1 MAPTLLPPE
10 EVEPEN
16 RAEWR
21 AWLSQNHASARAVW
35 LVLRK
40 KTAPEPNL
48 TWAEAVQEAL
58 CYGWID
64 SVGRKLDETRSR
76 LYFTPRKRGSGWSAV
91 NKNHIERLVAAGQM
105 TAAGQARIDAA
116 KADGSWTLLDS
127 VEALEVPGDLAAAL
141 NAVPGAL
148 EQWNAFPGSAKK
160 GILQWI
166 VQAKTAPTRAKRITQ
181 TAELA
186 AQSIRAN
193 TWKPRG

>member
-1 MAPTLLPPE
+1 MPADLPAPADF
-10 EVEPEN
+10 EPED
-16 RAEWR
+16 RAGWR
-21 AWLSQNHASARAVW
+21 AWLSRNHASARGVW

-40 KTAPEPNL
+40 KAAPVPNL

-64 SVGRKLDETRSR
+64 SKPRKMDDTRSA
-76 LYFTPRKRGSGWSAV
+76 LYFAPRKAGSGWSAV
-91 NKNHIERLVAAGQM
+91 NKAHIERLVAAGQM

-116 KADGSWTLLDS
+116 VTDGSWALLDS
-127 VEALEVPGDLAAAL
+127 VEALQVPDDLAEAL
-141 NAVPGAL
+141 SAVSGAL
-148 EQWNAFPGSAKK
+148 DGWNGFPDSAKK

-186 AQSIRAN
+186 AQGIRAN
-193 TWKPRG
+193 SWKPGR

>member
-1 MAPTLLPPE
+1 MPTPIE
-10 EVEPEN
+10 FEPEN

-21 AWLSQNHASARAVW
+21 AWLSQYHSSARGVW

-40 KTAPEPNL
+40 KAAPLPNL

-58 CYGWID
+58 CFGWID
-64 SVGRKLDETRSR
+64 SVGRKLDDTRSR
-76 LYFTPRKRGSGWSAV
+76 LYFTPRKAGSGWSAV
-91 NKNHIERLVAAGQM
+91 NKGHIERLSAAGQM

-127 VEALEVPGDLAAAL
+127 VEALEVPDDLKAAL
-141 NAVPGAL
+141 DAIPGAL
-148 EQWNAFPGSAKK
+148 DGWNAFPASAKK

-166 VQAKTAPTRAKRITQ
+166 VQAKTALTRAKRITQ

-186 AQSIRAN
+186 AQGIRAN
-193 TWKPRG
+193 TWKPGR

>member
-1 MAPTLLPPE
+1 MPSDLPVPE
-10 EVEPEN
+10 EFEPEN

-21 AWLSQNHASARAVW
+21 AWLSQHHASARGVW

-40 KTAPEPNL
+40 KTAPVPNL

-64 SVGRKLDETRSR
+64 SVGRKLDDTRSR
-76 LYFTPRKRGSGWSAV
+76 LYFTPRRRGSGWSAV
-91 NKNHIERLVAAGQM
+91 NKNHIKQLEAAGQM
-105 TAAGQARIDAA
+105 TASGQARIDAA
-116 KADGSWTLLDS
+116 RADGSWTLLDS
-127 VEALEVPGDLAAAL
+127 VEALEVPDDLQAAL
-141 NAVPGAL
+141 DTVSGAL
-148 EQWNAFPGSAKK
+148 DGWNAFPDSAKK

-186 AQSIRAN
+186 AQGIRAN
-193 TWKPRG
+193 TWKPGG